1 MINQFSLEERL
12 EKLGLRLPALSKPA
26 GNYVVVN
33 VRGNI
38 AYVAIQFPKFNEEML
53 YKGVLGKDLTTEDGY
68 KAMQLCAIN
77 VLAHIDAAI
86 GFR

>member
-33 VRGNI
+33 VQNNI
-38 AYVAIQFPKFNEEML
+38 AYAIQFPKFNEGDVGHKA
-53 YKGVLGKDLTTEDGY
+53 YSAKDLTTET
-68 KAMQLCAIN
+68 AIKQCSFARLIM
-77 VLAHIDAAI
+77 LAHI
-86 GFR
+86 GMQQ